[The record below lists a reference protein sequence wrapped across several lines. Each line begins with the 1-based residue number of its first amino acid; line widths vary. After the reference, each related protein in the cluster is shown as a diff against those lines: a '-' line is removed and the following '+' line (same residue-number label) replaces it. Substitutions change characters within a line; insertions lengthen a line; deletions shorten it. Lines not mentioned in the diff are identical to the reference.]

1 MNFVCHFDHVI
12 KGIGVGIEIDH
23 LTDIWACGVLLHRL
37 ICGRHPLAP
46 RAPGCRIWRRRHARP
61 PHTHLAPTLCLAAD
75 VAWSSPS
82 ALAHRH
88 CTPLTPHP
96 LPHPLPRSWRGLEFT
111 KRFYAPKRFIR
122 EAGHQK
128 PPKLSEAYGGW
139 VPEVIHMS
147 EADVIR
153 CAGVDA
159 AVYIKILRFGGCG
172 ECMGECMR
180 VRA

>member
-1 MNFVCHFDHVI
+1 MQRPAPPPPGTAPVPAAPAVLE
-12 KGIGVGIEIDH
+12 GRGGAG
-23 LTDIWACGVLLHRL
+23 LTRRA
-37 ICGRHPLAP
+37 RHPLAP